1 MGLWIDLLVR
11 QLDDARLV
19 DHVAD
24 ATGVALVGVA
34 GRVIR
39 HPDSPIRVAEK
50 RIGKVELLGERLV
63 VFRAIEADAQ
73 YLEARRANLIDSV
86 A

>member
-1 MGLWIDLLVR
+1 
-11 QLDDARLV
+11 
-19 DHVAD
+19 
-24 ATGVALVGVA
+24 
-34 GRVIR
+34 VIR

-63 VFRAIEADAQ
+63 VFRAVEADAQ